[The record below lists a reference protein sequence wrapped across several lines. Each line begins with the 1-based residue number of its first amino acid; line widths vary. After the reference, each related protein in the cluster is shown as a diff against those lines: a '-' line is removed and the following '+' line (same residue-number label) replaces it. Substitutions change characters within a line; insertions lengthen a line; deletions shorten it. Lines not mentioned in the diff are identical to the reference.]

1 MNNLLETVK
10 DRQRRPNHTGQVVLD
25 ILEDLEISQ
34 TKFAE
39 MLGVSRRTVNQ
50 IIQGHRPI
58 TVDMAIRIGKAFG
71 NGHELWLN
79 LQQNVDIWD
88 ALQNYADEYEKIL
101 TLQKYEEEYE
111 KVLTVA

>member
-10 DRQRRPNHTGQVVLD
+10 DRKRRPNHPGQVVLD

-34 TKFAE
+34 TQFAK

-50 IIQGHRPI
+50 IIQGRRPI

-71 NGHELWLN
+71 NGPELWLN
-79 LQQNVDIWD
+79 LQQNVDVWD
-88 ALQNYADEYEKIL
+88 A
-101 TLQKYEEEYE
+101 LQKYEEEY
-111 KVLTVA
+111 KKILTVQQYEEEYEKILVA